1 MNGRT
6 RLPSLEVP
14 SANSTMVSP
23 CARRVT
29 ISPAAC
35 PTAVRRVRSTNT
47 DRCNRANDE
56 TNGQVPTSFLATNE
70 TGATADST
78 GISSHVV

>member
-1 MNGRT
+1 MNGST
-6 RLPSLEVP
+6 RLPSLDVP

-23 CARRVT
+23 CASRAR

-47 DRCNRANDE
+47 VRCSRASEE
-56 TNGQVPTSFLATNE
+56 TNGQVPTSFLATND

-78 GISSHVV
+78 GMSSHDV